1 MTQIQH
7 LTSLFG
13 GVHWRSIYF
22 LPLLFGLLPL
32 HIQFSQGISSFF
44 PIKNVLRLI
53 FFILLHLVIL
63 GPRPSNFPSIPIV
76 FQALYR
82 INPTTSF
89 LLVRVVVF
97 EGSCFIEFTFITVW
111 FRVFSLYYLVLLQ
124 TTTLGCRNKCFS
136 WMQKLSCFSNRSPNI
151 NKSFSFVKHPTFK
164 PFVMKL

>member
-13 GVHWRSIYF
+13 SVHWRSIYF

-32 HIQFSQGISSFF
+32 YIQFSQGISSFF

-63 GPRPSNFPSIPIV
+63 GPRPSHFPSIPIV
-76 FQALYR
+76 FLALYR

-97 EGSCFIEFTFITVW
+97 EGSCFIEFSFITVW
-111 FRVFSLYYLVLLQ
+111 FRVFSLY
-124 TTTLGCRNKCFS
+124 TTILYFFNEKQWVARANASRMKTLFCFF
-136 WMQKLSCFSNRSPNI
+136 WIDNFMILA
-151 NKSFSFVKHPTFK
+151 
-164 PFVMKL
+164 